1 MPITGGG
8 GGLGSLRSSF
18 DIAPPWRMLG
28 GVFFAGS
35 LIDAG
40 AFGGTLPR
48 DQAASVFLMPRWRSI
63 AAAGRGWSSVIA

>member
-1 MPITGGG
+1 
-8 GGLGSLRSSF
+8 
-18 DIAPPWRMLG
+18 MLG